1 MREVNL
7 GLLDSTAE
15 EPHSKLLR
23 YAITTVVF
31 IGLVAL
37 SFWWLLRFR
46 TEEQTV
52 KHFFDALVA
61 DRTEE
66 AYRMWKPGPTYGYKD
81 FLDDW
86 GPNGYYGPVKSYH
99 VESAGY
105 PKTGTSEVI
114 VVVEVSPYQP
124 FPNEGDALK
133 QSKTKEVRVWV
144 ERSDQSL
151 SFPP

>member
-1 MREVNL
+1 VREANL

-31 IGLVAL
+31 IAL
-37 SFWWLLRFR
+37 LALGFWWLLRFH
-46 TEEQTV
+46 TEKQTV
-52 KHFFDALVA
+52 KHLLDALVSGQ
-61 DRTEE
+61 TEE
-66 AYRMWKPGPTYGYKD
+66 AYRIWKPQPTYGYKD

-86 GPNGYYGPVKSYH
+86 GPDGYYGPVKSYRL
-99 VESAGY
+99 EAAERA
-105 PKTGTSEVI
+105 KAGTSVI

-124 FPNEGDALK
+124 FPGDSDSLK
-133 QSKTKEVRVWV
+133 QSRTKEVRIWV